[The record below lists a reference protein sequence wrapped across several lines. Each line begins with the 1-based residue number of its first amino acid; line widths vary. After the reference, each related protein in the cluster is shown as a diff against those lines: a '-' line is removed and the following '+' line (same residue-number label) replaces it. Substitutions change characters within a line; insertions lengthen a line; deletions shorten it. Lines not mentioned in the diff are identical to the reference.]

1 MANLYRLLCLVGML
15 TFTAK
20 LCAQA
25 MPDYRRLA
33 TDYFNS
39 KQYFAAAEYYKK
51 ALGIDQENQPLQR
64 PYYTAGTRTP
74 KAVKNSKDSEL
85 FLYYQL
91 AESYRLY
98 NDFQHAQPIY
108 EKFQDGKDSVYPL
121 ARLWLG
127 VCYRANGNPEKGK
140 IEIEHFLKTYDH
152 NDEYKKTAQLELASC
167 NFTIDQKKYPVTI
180 LLNKLGEPLNSAG
193 SNYRLQWISNNDVQF
208 TSSRPVKVS
217 ATEFEYPSRVLQGPY
232 GGSFSPLFSDK
243 NIETAASIV
252 SADGLTMYVTG
263 WKKNAGK
270 NKVYGIYQSVRS
282 STSVHW
288 PEPVLL
294 PEPVNVPPF
303 NSKEPFITADGR
315 FLVFASD
322 RPGGLGLYDLYWVK
336 ISGHDLIGKAV
347 NMGKTINTPLQDESP
362 FYDAQTR
369 ELFFSSNGR
378 VGLGGLDI
386 YRTVGEF
393 ANNNW
398 EEPLNMGISVNSIKD
413 DLYYTRYNNRSYI
426 SSDRQSLCCLELFEI
441 KPLHATF
448 TVKLI
453 DCETQQP
460 IRSERS
466 SILVYDS
473 TEKVLQASKD
483 VSGING
489 YAFMLGSVGAMQ
501 VIGAAKGYDTAKA
514 IWRVNMAEEGDSSSI
529 LRLCLKKKTN
539 YLENAYKQFS
549 STLPKLPVSY
559 DGREITIQYFSN
571 RLFEKD
577 KYKLSP
583 AGRKALDSILPIL
596 KSYPELKFKLTGY
609 VDYADSAG
617 YNDYVSWEMA
627 SYANDYL
634 VSKGLDVRS
643 TEGPKVENVRASSLG
658 PKGIPPYRRR
668 VVITI
673 RNKFEEN

>member
-1 MANLYRLLCLVGML
+1 MSPTVKYKPILMANLYRLLCLVGML

-217 ATEFEYPSRVLQGPY
+217 ATEFEYPSRILQGPY

-315 FLVFASD
+315 FLVPRD
-322 RPGGLGLYDLYWVK
+322 GGQAVVALLLLLVRHVDHAPDQRLQCGQNLGRRLQLGITPPPAPLPLVGCQ
-336 ISGHDLIGKAV
+336 GH
-347 NMGKTINTPLQDESP
+347 QQS
-362 FYDAQTR
+362 TR
-369 ELFFSSNGR
+369 
-378 VGLGGLDI
+378 
-386 YRTVGEF
+386 
-393 ANNNW
+393 
-398 EEPLNMGISVNSIKD
+398 
-413 DLYYTRYNNRSYI
+413 
-426 SSDRQSLCCLELFEI
+426 DRQQPAHERAHDT
-441 KPLHATF
+441 LHG
-448 TVKLI
+448 
-453 DCETQQP
+453 D
-460 IRSERS
+460 
-466 SILVYDS
+466 
-473 TEKVLQASKD
+473 
-483 VSGING
+483 
-489 YAFMLGSVGAMQ
+489 GA
-501 VIGAAKGYDTAKA
+501 
-514 IWRVNMAEEGDSSSI
+514 R
-529 LRLCLKKKTN
+529 
-539 YLENAYKQFS
+539 
-549 STLPKLPVSY
+549 
-559 DGREITIQYFSN
+559 
-571 RLFEKD
+571 
-577 KYKLSP
+577 
-583 AGRKALDSILPIL
+583 
-596 KSYPELKFKLTGY
+596 
-609 VDYADSAG
+609 
-617 YNDYVSWEMA
+617 
-627 SYANDYL
+627 
-634 VSKGLDVRS
+634 
-643 TEGPKVENVRASSLG
+643 
-658 PKGIPPYRRR
+658 
-668 VVITI
+668 
-673 RNKFEEN
+673 